1 MIIKKNI
8 LIWYWG
14 RHGFAQKYTNQIIKE
29 LLIINKKKNYITF
42 IILIRIMQNYLLYTI
57 K

>member
-14 RHGFAQKYTNQIIKE
+14 RHGFAQKYTNQIIKAHQGE
-29 LLIINKKKNYITF
+29 IFVESEENVGTTF
-42 IILIRIMQNYLLYTI
+42 TI
-57 K
+57 KIPLQ